1 MGARVKKDRR
11 KSGVK
16 FTKAPKT
23 PTRLEDRHEFRETV
37 RQPDGL
43 RNAGAMVPRAE
54 GQLKKAR
61 KKWGIEA

>member
-1 MGARVKKDRR
+1 MGSRVKKDRR

-16 FTKAPKT
+16 FVKQAKT
-23 PTRLEDRHEFRETV
+23 PNPLADRHEFRETV

-61 KKWGIEA
+61 REWGLEA

>member
-23 PTRLEDRHEFRETV
+23 PTPLEDRREFRETV

-61 KKWGIEA
+61 KKWGVEA

>member
-1 MGARVKKDRR
+1 MGSRVKKDRR

-23 PTRLEDRHEFRETV
+23 PTPLADRHEFRQTV

-43 RNAGAMVPRAE
+43 RNAGAKVPRAE

-61 KKWGIEA
+61 EKWGIEA